1 MIPVAI
7 ITRITYHC
15 RLFFTMV
22 TKRNI
27 PMDLCRAKRAVY
39 FVLCVSVCVSVCV
52 CKPGLTV

>member
-39 FVLCVSVCVSVCV
+39 FVLCVSVCVCVCV
-52 CKPGLTV
+52 CVNRD